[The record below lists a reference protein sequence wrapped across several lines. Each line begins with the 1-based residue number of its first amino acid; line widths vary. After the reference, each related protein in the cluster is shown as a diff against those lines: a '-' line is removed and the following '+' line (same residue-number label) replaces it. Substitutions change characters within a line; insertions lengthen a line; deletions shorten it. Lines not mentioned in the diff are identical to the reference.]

1 MIERNLPT
9 LDDPNYKTGGSRTTF
24 FPLVGTAGAIGEAPR
39 IYGARPLCF
48 YFHEG
53 QNGRAYRLKFQIL
66 ESSITAIEVKS
77 VWEFNFSYAEKAD
90 KRAAQMGSL
99 NRFICA
105 IMRVKLT
112 TGLQVDPLRNTLLDL
127 SDNELLGTADT
138 WDFKFSASTARTK
151 PKDGSASR
159 EVVNFYPVV

>member
-1 MIERNLPT
+1 MTERNLPT
-9 LDDPNYKTGGSRTTF
+9 LDDPSYKTGGDRTTF
-24 FPLVGTAGAIGEAPR
+24 FPLVGTAGPVGGAPLV
-39 IYGARPLCF
+39 YGARPLCF
-48 YFHEG
+48 RFHEG

-66 ESSITAIEVKS
+66 SSPLAAITVGS

-105 IMRVKLT
+105 MLRVHLT
-112 TGLQVDPLRNTLLDL
+112 AGLQVDPLRNVLLDL
-127 SDNELLGTADT
+127 SDNELLGTEDT
-138 WDFKFSASTARTK
+138 WDFKFSATTTRTK
-151 PKDGSASR
+151 PKDGSPSR